1 MRNEERES
9 FKKNLTTLLEAK
21 VASYS
26 QEIQT
31 TSNKNF
37 INFRFEE
44 IADI

>member
-1 MRNEERES
+1 MRNEEREN
-9 FKKNLTTLLEAK
+9 FKDNLTSLLEAK

-26 QEIQT
+26 QEIKT
-31 TSNKNF
+31 TSYKNF